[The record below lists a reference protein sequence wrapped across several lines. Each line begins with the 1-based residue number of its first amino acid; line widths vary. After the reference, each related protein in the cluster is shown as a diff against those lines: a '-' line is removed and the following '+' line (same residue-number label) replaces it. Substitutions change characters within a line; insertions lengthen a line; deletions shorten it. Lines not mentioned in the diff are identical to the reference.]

1 MNKRI
6 DKRKEAQFFECYK
19 QKEIADNIARET
31 SMERIGGGGGGYEGN
46 DSVSNSAYRSAMG
59 SRLGGSLKRRRGTFG
74 NNDDTSS
81 RVSGTRSATAHDR
94 YGNKTIAATASKVVN
109 DGFINKDIDYF
120 GKVDIVD
127 RAIKAT
133 GYIPLALRDKQSLI
147 KISQEHIDKLQLE
160 TTKCERALKR
170 TADKKNDCMQRVLRI
185 KEANRFFFT
194 QNPLSPPYYYP
205 EKEDHEENNTAT
217 TKDSSSPNDTED

>member
-1 MNKRI
+1 MTTMTADGEDDLKQNYEKNRQKFKAKIDDIEKFNKRT
-6 DKRKEAQFFECYK
+6 DKRKEAQFFEAYK

-31 SMERIGGGGGGYEGN
+31 SMERIGGGGGYEGN

-94 YGNKTIAATASKVVN
+94 YGNKTQAATASKVVT

-133 GYIPLALRDKQSLI
+133 GYIPLALRDKPSLI
-147 KISQEHIDKLQLE
+147 KISQEHIDKL
-160 TTKCERALKR
+160 
-170 TADKKNDCMQRVLRI
+170 
-185 KEANRFFFT
+185 
-194 QNPLSPPYYYP
+194 
-205 EKEDHEENNTAT
+205 
-217 TKDSSSPNDTED
+217 

>member
-31 SMERIGGGGGGYEGN
+31 SMERIGGGGGGGYEGN

-94 YGNKTIAATASKVVN
+94 YGNKTIAATASKVIN

-147 KISQEHIDKLQLE
+147 KISQEHIDKL
-160 TTKCERALKR
+160 
-170 TADKKNDCMQRVLRI
+170 
-185 KEANRFFFT
+185 
-194 QNPLSPPYYYP
+194 
-205 EKEDHEENNTAT
+205 
-217 TKDSSSPNDTED
+217 